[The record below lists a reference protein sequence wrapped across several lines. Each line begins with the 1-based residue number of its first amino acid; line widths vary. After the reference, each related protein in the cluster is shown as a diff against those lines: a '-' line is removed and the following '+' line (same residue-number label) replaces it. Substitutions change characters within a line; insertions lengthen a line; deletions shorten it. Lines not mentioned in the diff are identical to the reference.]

1 MGFWIFKKKGDSD
14 EKLSYL
20 HSSLNESFSRIKEDM
35 HGVGEW
41 INHLNETKEHH
52 HEKIRDLDIR
62 LRVIEEFMNDL
73 MEQSPLE
80 EVSDDLSKQ
89 LSKQE
94 QTAVRLNQTGGLS
107 KRLSKQLSK
116 QPNSIQTDLE
126 ESLYSLT
133 TMERTVVW
141 SLLNT
146 DLLLNYEDLSR
157 ILGKDKSTVRG
168 QINNIKR
175 KIPWLIEEKSESNGS
190 KRFNINEDKKREI
203 LVNYVG
209 KKAKTTKSES

>member
-1 MGFWIFKKKGDSD
+1 MSVSQEMAIKNILTDAVKRGASD
-14 EKLSYL
+14 LHFSVGNNPTLRIDDKLVAL
-20 HSSLNESFSRIKEDM
+20 ED
-35 HGVGEW
+35 GQ
-41 INHLNETKEHH
+41 
-52 HEKIRDLDIR
+52 
-62 LRVIEEFMNDL
+62 VITEEFMNDL
-73 MEQSPLE
+73 IEQSPLE
-80 EVSDDLSKQ
+80 EVSNDLSKQ

-94 QTAVRLNQTGGLS
+94 QTTVRLNQTGRLS
-107 KRLSKQLSK
+107 KQSFKQLSK
-116 QPNSIQTDLE
+116 QPNSTQTSLE

-175 KIPWLIEEKSESNGS
+175 KIPWLIEEKNESDGS
-190 KRFNINEDKKREI
+190 KRFSINEEKKREI

-209 KKAKTTKSES
+209 KRLN